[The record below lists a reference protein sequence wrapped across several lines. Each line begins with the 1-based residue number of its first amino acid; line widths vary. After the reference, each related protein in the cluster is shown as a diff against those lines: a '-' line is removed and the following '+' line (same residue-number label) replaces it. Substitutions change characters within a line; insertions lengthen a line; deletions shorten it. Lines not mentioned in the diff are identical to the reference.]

1 MKYENGSIGW
11 NEKSIQF
18 IEKHLKY
25 SQTQMLHIL
34 WFLKRFS
41 LGFYMKR
48 VLSAALLYCH
58 FFAIIWLFFVCLF
71 YVKIYC
77 YILNECFIVDILFK
91 IVHRFVGFVLQFSW
105 FKCSF
110 AIKMAN
116 GNNTIIPIQE
126 VSSIFDYFPNLI
138 PRQQISMIKSS
149 EFQYK

>member
-1 MKYENGSIGW
+1 
-11 NEKSIQF
+11 
-18 IEKHLKY
+18 
-25 SQTQMLHIL
+25 
-34 WFLKRFS
+34 
-41 LGFYMKR
+41 MKR

-110 AIKMAN
+110 AIKMA
-116 GNNTIIPIQE
+116 IIQSYQFKKCPAF
-126 VSSIFDYFPNLI
+126 SIIFLI
-138 PRQQISMIKSS
+138 
-149 EFQYK
+149 